1 MTATLTE
8 KPVKTAQSRVVER
21 PPAKRSGGPSR
32 RWVLVGAL
40 LAAVGIGGGYGYA
53 RFSSAHPSADRTASE
68 GTPHTGKADLGFV
81 AQGGAGSQKAVA
93 DCGIVP
99 VEVVRRSH
107 TLRVTGSL
115 AADEQS
121 FVASNT
127 NGIVFE
133 VRVDRGSTVRKGDV
147 LVQLDSTDAQNKLAE
162 GMALAE
168 ELKAK
173 VFFAEGS
180 ETFVA
185 EDQPDVRLAKATL
198 GLAASRLRRA
208 EELLPQKAIAVDEYD
223 QYRSE
228 HETASQRYR
237 QAILDTT
244 QKYHAYRTNVV
255 KLAALRKTVADTTI
269 RAPFDGL
276 VVEKNVAVGEQV
288 TGGFI
293 ASKIVTL
300 VRTNPLRIVLT
311 VPQQSVGQIT
321 PGQKVA
327 FQVDSFPGRTFQ
339 AEVRY
344 ISPVVTADTRSLMA
358 DAVVPNPDGLLRPG
372 LFATAE
378 LQLAEQQAELLVP
391 ASAVQRLEE
400 VARVFVVRDQIAR
413 EQVVALGRTV
423 HDKVE
428 VRSGLT
434 GNELLVARPEL
445 VRDGD
450 RVTAASV
457 KR

>member
-1 MTATLTE
+1 LLGAVT
-8 KPVKTAQSRVVER
+8 V
-21 PPAKRSGGPSR
+21 G
-32 RWVLVGAL
+32 LVGAS
-40 LAAVGIGGGYGYA
+40 YGYA
-53 RFSSAHPSADRTASE
+53 QLKAEHGPD
-68 GTPHTGKADLGFV
+68 TPQRAGKADLGFV
-81 AQGGAGSQKAVA
+81 AQAAATDRPASARVNT
-93 DCGIVP
+93 VP

-121 FVASNT
+121 FVASYT
-127 NGIVFE
+127 NGIVSE
-133 VRVDRGSTVRKGDV
+133 IRVDRGSMVRKGDV
-147 LVQLDSTDAQNKLAE
+147 LVQLDPIDAQHRLAE
-162 GMALAE
+162 GVALVD

-173 VFFAEGS
+173 VSFADGS
-180 ETFVA
+180 EKFVA

-198 GLAASRLRRA
+198 ELATSRFRRA

-228 HETASQRYR
+228 QETAAQRYR
-237 QAILDTT
+237 QAILDAK
-244 QKYHAYRTNVV
+244 QKYQAYQTNVV
-255 KLAALRKTVADTTI
+255 KLAALRKAVADTTI

-276 VVEKNVAVGEQV
+276 IVEKNVAVGEQV

-300 VRTNPLRIVLT
+300 VRTNPLRVTLT
-311 VPQQSVGQIT
+311 VPQQSVGAIK
-321 PGQKVA
+321 PGQKVD
-327 FQVDSFPGRTFQ
+327 FQVDSFPDRTFQ

-344 ISPVVTADTRSLMA
+344 ISPVVTSDTRSLMA

-378 LQLAEQQAELLVP
+378 IQLPEQQPELLVP
-391 ASAVQRLEE
+391 ASAVQRMDE
-400 VARVFVVRDQIAR
+400 VARVFVVRDQMAR
-413 EQVVALGRTV
+413 EQVVALGRTLQ
-423 HDKVE
+423 DKVE
-428 VRSGLT
+428 IRSGLT
-434 GNELLVARPEL
+434 GQELLVARPEL

-450 RVTAASV
+450 RVSAPPL